1 MEIYALVGSSG
12 TGKSYKALEV
22 AYENEIKYIID
33 DGLLIYEN
41 KIIAGSSAKQE
52 KTIMEAVRRAIFNNN
67 IHKET
72 VKQKIKDENIN
83 KILVLG
89 TSNKMVNKIV
99 EKLELGSINKFINIK
114 DISTDEEINI
124 AKECRKNGK
133 HVIPVPTMEIKPTSS
148 GLSINSLKRK
158 FLMRNS
164 KIEQIIEKTIIRPV
178 FSYKGKFFITPNVIE
193 QILFNEINKHEGIE
207 KVNKIDIVNI
217 NNSIHIKIKIN
228 INNIKE
234 IKEIYNLQKKIK
246 YNVERMTS
254 INVKKIDIYINK
266 LKIKEMSK
274 VKK

>member
-193 QILFNEINKHEGIE
+193 QILFN
-207 KVNKIDIVNI
+207 VNI